1 MELYAACT
9 NAEQVIEAQNSYLE
23 SMAEQDRQNAARAEE
38 HAGDGYLDGLDLPP
52 SDDSYSSE
60 EEDNDAETEKDLCD
74 TLDSIHV

>member
-1 MELYAACT
+1 
-9 NAEQVIEAQNSYLE
+9 
-23 SMAEQDRQNAARAEE
+23 MAEQDRQNAARAEE

>member
-9 NAEQVIEAQNSYLE
+9 NAEQVIVAQNSYLE

-52 SDDSYSSE
+52 SDDDDSYS
-60 EEDNDAETEKDLCD
+60 EDDASETEKELCE
-74 TLDSIHV
+74 TLDAINV